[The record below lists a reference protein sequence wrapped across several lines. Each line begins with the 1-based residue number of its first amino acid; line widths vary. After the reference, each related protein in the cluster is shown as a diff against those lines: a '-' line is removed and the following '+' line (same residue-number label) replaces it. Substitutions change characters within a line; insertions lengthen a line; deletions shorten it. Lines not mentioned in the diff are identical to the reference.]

1 MAFIQKTTSASF
13 PVIYNLDHAVGMNSP
28 NGQGDVRLVQYML
41 QNYYRAK
48 EISVDGWIGP
58 VTSFWIKRF
67 QSDMANAGNN
77 VLQDGRID
85 RAFGK
90 QSSVSHTLY
99 TIVLLNF
106 ALAKSNPGAFARI
119 PQQVPLNP
127 TPPDNPYVG
136 GGSGPLGGLMDKIE
150 KAMTTKV
157 SVKAT
162 EKGMQVTE
170 VKTGSAGTTTTT
182 YTIPYFNG

>member
-1 MAFIQKTTSASF
+1 MAFIQKTTSATF
-13 PVIYNLDHAVGMNSP
+13 PVIYNLDQAVGTQAP
-28 NGQGDVRLVQYML
+28 NKQGDVRLVQFML
-41 QNYYRAK
+41 QNYYRAA

-58 VTSFWIKRF
+58 VTSKWIKKF
-67 QSDMANAGNN
+67 QADMANAGNN

-90 QSSVSHTLY
+90 QSSVSGTVY

-106 ALAKSNPGAFARI
+106 ALAKSNPLAYARI

-127 TPPDNPYVG
+127 NPPANPYNDAPGTMG
-136 GGSGPLGGLMDKIE
+136 GIAGIVDKII
-150 KAMTTKV
+150 TKV
-157 SVKAT
+157 TVEAT
-162 EKGMQVTE
+162 SQGVMVRETRPGSTGPVT
-170 VKTGSAGTTTTT
+170 TI